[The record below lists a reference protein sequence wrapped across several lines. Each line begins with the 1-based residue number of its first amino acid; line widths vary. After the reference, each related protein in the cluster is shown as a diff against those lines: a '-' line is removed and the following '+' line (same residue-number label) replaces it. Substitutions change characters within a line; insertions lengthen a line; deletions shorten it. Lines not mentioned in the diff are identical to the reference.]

1 MTQEELAGK
10 SGLSVRAISNLER
23 GRTARPHPRSLEV
36 LAVALGLPE
45 TAGTAWAA
53 RLRADQARGASAH
66 AAVGE
71 RSSQPHTVL
80 TAADPRLPADGGP
93 ASPEV
98 AASSEPAQRAGD
110 PAPRSRAAVA
120 LAPLVQ
126 DDPSRIGSFRL
137 LSRLGGGAM
146 GEVFLA
152 VSRAKRPVAVK
163 RVRAE
168 YARDVVFR
176 ARFTKEVAA
185 VRAVTG
191 GHTPALIDA
200 DTEAERPWDRR
211 DSPR

>member
-1 MTQEELAGK
+1 
-10 SGLSVRAISNLER
+10 
-23 GRTARPHPRSLEV
+23 V

-53 RLRADQARGASAH
+53 RLRAQTRGASAH

-120 LAPLVQ
+120 LAPLAQ

-168 YARDVVFR
+168 YARDVVPCPVHQESGR
-176 ARFTKEVAA
+176 CAGR
-185 VRAVTG
+185 
-191 GHTPALIDA
+191 
-200 DTEAERPWDRR
+200 DRR
-211 DSPR
+211 SHPRADRRGHRGRAPVGSPG